1 MGLSRDEFASR
12 CPDDIDSDVREQRIA
27 TVVGGMFDAGYD
39 MVGLVED
46 DNSLGLLENLNKNG
60 EGRVIHCISQR
71 VINAKGVNNG
81 YVQMMKRTDGNT
93 FAETIANPEL
103 RTAFIE
109 TMNADNKTSFTED
122 NLYVAEYANSI
133 YWNPAKINIVHISPL
148 FTELAPS
155 ETRPYKYYC
164 GKGYNGFCQTFLKG
178 QTEYNIMVAHLKSGE
193 GATEEIERVTGLDSM
208 LTSISS
214 LANPIV
220 LMDSNSSIHYQDDV
234 RAEVEE
240 TVADVITRH
249 GFCNITV
256 QDSASDMTFKM
267 RPGQGNQKDKLGQFM
282 ADTIDAIL
290 VRGRMCAKRMIVSG
304 VETVDPKLL
313 PLIYQLR
320 NDPILRK
327 RVSNWVINWDNGGTE
342 TELRSAGGLFEEI
355 KNKKGKVLRKMSAN
369 ESSLWGNNTTTN
381 VYLGMAEY
389 LGLVDG
395 DDVALESVFNSLY
408 PNENMPSDHPPFGAE
423 ITLIYTL

>member
-1 MGLSRDEFASR
+1 
-12 CPDDIDSDVREQRIA
+12 
-27 TVVGGMFDAGYD
+27 
-39 MVGLVED
+39 
-46 DNSLGLLENLNKNG
+46 
-60 EGRVIHCISQR
+60 
-71 VINAKGVNNG
+71 
-81 YVQMMKRTDGNT
+81 
-93 FAETIANPEL
+93 
-103 RTAFIE
+103 
-109 TMNADNKTSFTED
+109 
-122 NLYVAEYANSI
+122 
-133 YWNPAKINIVHISPL
+133 
-148 FTELAPS
+148 
-155 ETRPYKYYC
+155 
-164 GKGYNGFCQTFLKG
+164 
-178 QTEYNIMVAHLKSGE
+178 MVAHLKSGE
-193 GATEEIERVTGLDSM
+193 GATEEIERVTAFDSM

-249 GFCNITV
+249 GFYNITV
-256 QDSASDMTFKM
+256 QDSADDMTFKM
-267 RPGQGNQKDKLGQFM
+267 RPGKGNQKDKLGQFM

-290 VRGRMCAKRMIVSG
+290 VRGRMSAKRMVVSG

-408 PNENMPSDHPPFGAE
+408 PNEKMPSDHPPLGAE